1 MGDWTWA
8 GVRASTGTMLTDA
21 FRTLVARPG
30 RTLAMMGGIGLGV
43 ASATS
48 AVLIADTQQVQV
60 DRAFDA
66 QRSSVVVL
74 RADTPPDQGFS
85 EGGAAA
91 VAGLGP
97 VTRAG
102 ELSVWRETAL
112 LSPNGVVPAVGMPM
126 VVADPGGLAAVGVV
140 TRSGVD
146 QSAIDAMGDRPV
158 AWLGEQVAERLGIDP
173 VSAGSVVVDGH
184 RLGVAGVVHAAPGF
198 GYLNSSVIVSRDL
211 ALRFFGRGATVR
223 FVAGVRPGA
232 AAAVAT
238 YALAALDPQ
247 HQLALAD
254 ATQPDSRIVATAVG
268 GDLRAMGLALGGF
281 VGFIGMVAIANTLSM
296 AVSQRS
302 RELGLRSAMGWG
314 RRRLASLILVEAL
327 VAGAL
332 AGVVGSGLGLSSA
345 FIWCRAHDW
354 ELIVNPWLAPTVI
367 ALGVVASLLGALV
380 PASRAASTS
389 PLVAM
394 RS

>member
-1 MGDWTWA
+1 
-8 GVRASTGTMLTDA
+8 MLTDA
-21 FRTLVARPG
+21 LRTLVARPG

-48 AVLIADTQQVQV
+48 AVLIADTQQVHV

-66 QRSSVVVL
+66 HRSSVIVL
-74 RADTPPDQGFS
+74 RADTPSDEGFARA
-85 EGGAAA
+85 GADA
-91 VAGLGP
+91 VAALSP
-97 VTRAG
+97 VTHAG

-112 LSPNGVVPAVGMPM
+112 VSPNGLVPATGMPI
-126 VVADPGGLAAVGVV
+126 VVADAGGLAAVGVV
-140 TRSGVD
+140 TRSGVEA
-146 QSAIDAMGDRPV
+146 SSLEAMGDRSV
-158 AWLGEQVAERLGIDP
+158 AWIGEQAAARLGIDP
-173 VSAGSVVVDGH
+173 ASPASVVVDGH
-184 RLGVAGVVHAAPGF
+184 RLSVAGVVHAGSGF
-198 GYLNSSVIVSRDL
+198 GYLNSSVLVSRDL
-211 ALRFFGRGATVR
+211 ALHYFGRGTTVR

-232 AAAVAT
+232 AEAVAS
-238 YALAALDPQ
+238 YARAALDPRQ
-247 HQLALAD
+247 QLALAN
-254 ATQPDSRIVATAVG
+254 ATQPDSKIVATAVG
-268 GDLRAMGLALGGF
+268 GDLRTMGLALGGF

-327 VAGAL
+327 MAGAI
-332 AGVVGSGLGLSSA
+332 AGVIGSGLGMVAA
-345 FIWCRAHDW
+345 FAWCRAQNW
-354 ELIVNPWLAPTVI
+354 ELIVNPWLAPAVV
-367 ALGVVASLLGALV
+367 ALGVVASLVGALV